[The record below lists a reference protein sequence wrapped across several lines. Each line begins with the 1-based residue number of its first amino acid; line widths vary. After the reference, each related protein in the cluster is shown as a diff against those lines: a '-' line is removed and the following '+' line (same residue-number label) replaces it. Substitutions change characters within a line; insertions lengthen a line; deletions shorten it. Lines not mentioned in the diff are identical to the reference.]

1 MSINVLVVDSSSETR
16 ATLVEFLGTAGIS
29 SVTEASDFDGA
40 INQTSQGSYD
50 AVLVNWN
57 ASTQGDRSLIQELRE
72 NGTNSP
78 IFVVSNE
85 SENEVAQQTHGSQ
98 VTEYLTM
105 PFDAAQ
111 LQETLNSNLSTS
123 TSTS

>member
-85 SENEVAQQTHGSQ
+85 SESEVAQQTHGSQ
-98 VTEYLTM
+98 VTEYITM
-105 PFDAAQ
+105 PFDAQQ

>member
-85 SENEVAQQTHGSQ
+85 SDSEVAQQTHGSQ
-98 VTEYLTM
+98 VTEYITM
-105 PFDAAQ
+105 PFDAQQ

-123 TSTS
+123 TS